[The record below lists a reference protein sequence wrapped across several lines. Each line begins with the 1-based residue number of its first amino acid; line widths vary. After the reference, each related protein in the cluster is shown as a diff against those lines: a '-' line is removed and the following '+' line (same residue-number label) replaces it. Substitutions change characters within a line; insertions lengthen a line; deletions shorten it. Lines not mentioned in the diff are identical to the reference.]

1 MARQGLGRV
10 SGSAWARLIVG
21 LVICGSSVASA
32 QRGGRGGAGRGSG
45 AGGQADTTTG
55 FVIHDQSIIN
65 ACSDCHARDSA
76 GYMQRV
82 SYERKTPEGWEM
94 SVRRM
99 MALNGVKID
108 AATARAIVRYLSDHQ
123 GLAPSELRPGR
134 FEVERRMVDY
144 RYTADTRTE
153 TTCRACHSMGRV
165 ITERR
170 TRGEWELLIST
181 HRALYPDVDFQ
192 AFRRGGPAP
201 DTGAVQPHPMD
212 AAIAHL
218 ARAFPLRTPEWAA
231 WSATMRPPRL
241 EGTWVLSGTEPGR
254 GAFFGR
260 MMVTRGAT
268 DGEFTTQAS
277 YRYANG
283 GPPVQRTGRA
293 IVYTGFQWRGRST
306 DQQRARDSASLREV
320 MFVEPGWQEM
330 SGRWF
335 SGGYDELGM
344 DVSLK
349 RLSSNI
355 VVAGVAPRALQS
367 GMQHEVTVLGANLP
381 RDVNAAGLDFGP
393 GVHVQ
398 QIIRAT
404 SDSIT
409 VRVSVDS
416 AAPVGARD
424 LFAAGA
430 SLRDAAVVY
439 DKISRIKV
447 TPLAGLART
456 GGVVFPKQLQQFDA
470 FAYHNGADGKPDTD
484 DDIEI
489 GRVDATWSLEE
500 YQTTY
505 DDDDVKYVGSV
516 DAKGLFTPNADG
528 PNPARAGNRNNVG
541 DIWVVATYQPPGKNA
556 KPLKARAHLV
566 VTVPLYVRFV
576 PWKTQP

>member
-1 MARQGLGRV
+1 M
-10 SGSAWARLIVG
+10 SGSAWARLIVA
-21 LVICGSSVASA
+21 LVICVSSGASA

-45 AGGQADTTTG
+45 APGGAPDTTTG
-55 FVIHDQSIIN
+55 FVIHDQAIIN

-99 MALNGVKID
+99 MSLNGVKID
-108 AATARAIVRYLSDHQ
+108 PATARSIVRYLSDRQ
-123 GLAPSELRPGR
+123 GLAPSELRAGR
-134 FEVERRMVDY
+134 FEVERRMIDY
-144 RYTADTRTE
+144 RYTADARTE
-153 TTCRACHSMGRV
+153 TTCRACHSLGRV
-165 ITERR
+165 ITQRR
-170 TRGEWELLIST
+170 TRGEWELLVAT
-181 HRALYPDVDFQ
+181 HRALYPDADFQ

-201 DTGAVQPHPMD
+201 DSAPAQPHPMD
-212 AAIAHL
+212 AAITHL
-218 ARAFPLRTPEWAA
+218 ARAFPLRTPDWAA

-241 EGTWVLSGTEPGR
+241 EGTWVLNGMEPGR

-260 MMVTRGAT
+260 LTITRGAS

-283 GPPVQRTGRA
+283 GPPVQRNGRA
-293 IVYTGFQWRGRST
+293 IVYTGYQWRGRST
-306 DQQRARDSASLREV
+306 DPAQRARDTIGVREV

-344 DVSLK
+344 DVTLK
-349 RLSSNI
+349 RLNTNV

-367 GMQHEVTVLGANLP
+367 GLQQEVTVLGANLP
-381 RDVNAAGLDFGP
+381 RDLNAASLDFGP

-398 QIIRAT
+398 QIVRAT
-404 SDSIT
+404 PDSVT
-409 VRVSVDS
+409 VRVAIDS
-416 AAPVGARD
+416 TAPVGARD

-470 FAYHNGADGKPDTD
+470 FAYHNGADGRPDTE

-489 GRVDATWSLEE
+489 GRVDATWALEE

-505 DDDDVKYVGSV
+505 DDDDVKYVGSL
-516 DAKGLFTPNADG
+516 DAKGLFTPNVDG

-541 DIWVVATYQPPGKNA
+541 DVWVVATYQPPGKNV